1 MKTRQIKTFDW
12 TISEPRTSSWE
23 LIGGYVGLAN
33 SSLQVY
39 LVTPVKGSHVP
50 PPCHGTIYMAEVE
63 PAWANTFRMGE
74 ADSLFYQVAARTR
87 ELEQFAD
94 PRGNGINWL
103 RMDSLHRHLP
113 ITPYTTHYVRQWEEW
128 CKGNPRCAWA
138 LAQMPAGSKLR
149 NEYIKQV
156 IGMTRK
162 PPISLPTLQ
171 QDLWRYADQVEL
183 RLRKELDAKI
193 AYCQQDAGVAYSML
207 EIEQQAQAAS
217 DHHAQGQEAKLFEML
232 DRLL

>member
-12 TISEPRTSSWE
+12 TISEPKTSSWE
-23 LIGGYVGLAN
+23 LIGGYVSLGN

-50 PPCHGTIYMAEVE
+50 RYGTVYTAEVE
-63 PAWANTFRMGE
+63 PAWRHTFRMGE
-74 ADSLFYQVAARTR
+74 ADRLFYETAARTR

-103 RMDSLHRHLP
+103 RMDSLHRHWQGGV
-113 ITPYTTHYVRQWEEW
+113 YATHYVRQWEEW
-128 CKGNPRCAWA
+128 CKANPRCAWA

-156 IGMTRK
+156 IGMSRK

-183 RLRKELDAKI
+183 GLRKELDAKI

-217 DHHAQGQEAKLFEML
+217 DHDAQGQEVKLLEML
-232 DRLL
+232 DRFL